1 MNPLWPPP
9 PTPSRRSVNPGWA
22 AGGCC
27 VPSPGRPTGS
37 AASGHTRYGPPRAA
51 GLFLRLHRVPDHPL
65 RDCYPFGAHD
75 LAVGLTLPGADE
87 TRAGGGPGPAARLL
101 RDLVPA
107 LFALDPGC
115 RRVIAAPDEDDTATQ
130 LALESGGF
138 RRIAEAD
145 LPGGSVVLFA
155 AEPPGIARLSTA
167 LDDMPH

>member
-1 MNPLWPPP
+1 MATAPDAQPALGEPRLGGRWVLRALARPPYGL
-9 PTPSRRSVNPGWA
+9 RRERTYSV
-22 AGGCC
+22 
-27 VPSPGRPTGS
+27 
-37 AASGHTRYGPPRAA
+37 RAA
-51 GLFLRLHRVPDHPL
+51 EGGPELFLRLHRVPDHPL